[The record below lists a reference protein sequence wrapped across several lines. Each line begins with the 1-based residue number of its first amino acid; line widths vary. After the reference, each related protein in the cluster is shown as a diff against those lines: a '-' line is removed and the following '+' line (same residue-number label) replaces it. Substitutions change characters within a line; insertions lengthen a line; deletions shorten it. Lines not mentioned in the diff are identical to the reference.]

1 MYLLLKNHR
10 NGTGIDHVGNPQYGR
25 DDHISLH
32 QNLPPIPTYETI
44 PALPNHQ
51 INVNKTELKEPSYDV
66 LHEATPQ
73 RIHKSTNE
81 QRRGEKL
88 SLRENNGHTMNS
100 TQTEAKLDGHQA
112 KENATSDGRY
122 GRVDNEMETDFKRG
136 DSEIKP
142 STLCLQNDKTGDTA
156 SEHDYFTLEEDVEVH
171 DNHQLENGDKESE
184 ERERDTPKITTAKD
198 YEDFVPSK

>member
-10 NGTGIDHVGNPQYGR
+10 NGTSIDHVSNPQYDR

-32 QNLPPIPTYETI
+32 QNLPPIPMYETI
-44 PALPNHQ
+44 PALPSHQ
-51 INVNKTELKEPSYDV
+51 INVNKMEVKEPSYDV

-73 RIHKSTNE
+73 RIHKGTNE

-88 SLRENNGHTMNS
+88 SLRENNGHTL
-100 TQTEAKLDGHQA
+100 TQTEAKLDGDQA

-122 GRVDNEMETDFKRG
+122 GRVNNETEKDFKRG

-142 STLCLQNDKTGDTA
+142 STLHLQNDKVGDTA
-156 SEHDYFTLEEDVEVH
+156 SEHDYFILEEDVEVPDH
-171 DNHQLENGDKESE
+171 HQPENGDKESE